1 MELGIPHTN
10 PILQQLYYNVNASML
25 PKGIVLCVC
34 VQMGQKK
41 SPLGGIK
48 YTTIFDPWQ
57 GWTAYVCEPIVTG
70 LRSVRPDLKE
80 GLICE

>member
-1 MELGIPHTN
+1 M
-10 PILQQLYYNVNASML
+10 
-25 PKGIVLCVC
+25 CVC
-34 VQMGQKK
+34 AQLGQKK

-48 YTTIFDPWQ
+48 YTTIFDSWQ
-57 GWTAYVCEPIVTG
+57 GWMAYVCEPIVTG